1 MVTQYDKH
9 RNIAMSNGFIHQ
21 RSFSF
26 LKKKVRLSMN
36 GDRLS
41 FSYTGEWLTET
52 YTVIANR
59 DGSFHEARDLLYEL
73 LGLLG
78 SDFLPPIAIL

>member
-1 MVTQYDKH
+1 
-9 RNIAMSNGFIHQ
+9 
-21 RSFSF
+21 
-26 LKKKVRLSMN
+26 MN